1 MKYRIEGEPFP
12 VVICDVEA
20 GEKLI
25 TQKGAMSW
33 MSPNMKMETV
43 GGGIGKMFGRMF
55 SGESMFQ
62 NHYTAQGGPGQIAF
76 AASFPGSVRAI
87 QITPDNPFIV
97 QKKGFL
103 FSEASVQLSTH
114 FQKGFSAGFFGGDG
128 GCGVSPYFGH
138 QFARRVF
145 GQSDVSSAS
154 LQGKP
159 YSDHN
164 ERACAARSLAVYGNL
179 RRDEGSFG

>member
-62 NHYTAQGGPGQIAF
+62 NHYTARGGQGMIAF
-76 AASFPGSVRAI
+76 NVFES
-87 QITPDNPFIV
+87 
-97 QKKGFL
+97 L
-103 FSEASVQLSTH
+103 HST
-114 FQKGFSAGFFGGDG
+114 GRTWTDCICS
-128 GCGVSPYFGH
+128 
-138 QFARRVF
+138 
-145 GQSDVSSAS
+145 
-154 LQGKP
+154 
-159 YSDHN
+159 
-164 ERACAARSLAVYGNL
+164 
-179 RRDEGSFG
+179 